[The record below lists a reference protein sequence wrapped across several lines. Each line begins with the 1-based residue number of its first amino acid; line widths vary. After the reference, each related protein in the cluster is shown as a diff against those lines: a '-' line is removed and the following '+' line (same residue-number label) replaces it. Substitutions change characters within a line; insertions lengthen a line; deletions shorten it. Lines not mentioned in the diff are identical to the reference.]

1 MSPSAA
7 LQLEALAMEFPGP
20 HALTTLG
27 VALLFAAV
35 FVFGGRA
42 AQRPVRRGHRRLLS
56 FAAGI
61 SIAYT
66 FVHVLPGLNRIRA
79 IQSSSLNESMVF
91 PEHGVYLW
99 TMAGFLVFYG
109 LETMAAA
116 RPALPGLHADAADA
130 AGAAPQ
136 RPWLHMGGFALY
148 TWILT
153 YMMVWTGKDG
163 LTLSLFALA
172 MGMHLFTIA
181 FNLGSHYRGVYQ
193 SRGALL
199 LALASLAGWAAA
211 VTLQLPLAWVLNG
224 VAFVMGGVVVNA
236 AIAELPKEKEG
247 RYWSFLTGA
256 VSYTALLLI
265 LSKVENAS

>member
-1 MSPSAA
+1 MRSS
-7 LQLEALAMEFPGP
+7 GP
-20 HALTTLG
+20 QTLTTLG

-35 FVFGGRA
+35 YIVGGQA
-42 AQRPVRRGHRRLLS
+42 AQRPVRHGHRRFLS
-56 FAAGI
+56 FAAGV

-66 FVHVLPGLNRIRA
+66 FVHVLPALHEIRA
-79 IQSSSLNESMVF
+79 IQTRALSGSMVF

-109 LETMAAA
+109 LETMAVT
-116 RPALPGLHADAADA
+116 RPMLPGLAAHSVNAADA
-130 AGAAPQ
+130 AGATPQ

-163 LTLSLFALA
+163 LALGLFALA
-172 MGMHLFTIA
+172 MGLHLFTIA
-181 FNLGSHYRGVYQ
+181 STLGRHYRGLYQ
-193 SRGALL
+193 RRGAPL
-199 LALASLAGWAAA
+199 LAAASLAGWAAA
-211 VTLQLPLAWVLNG
+211 VTLQLPVAWVLNG

-247 RYWSFLTGA
+247 RYWSFVTGA
-256 VSYTALLLI
+256 VSYSALLMI
-265 LSKVENAS
+265 LSRVETAP